1 MGPMKA
7 FFLLILL
14 SFPIFPETPGEAIKR
29 RRAEYPELTEIIELA
44 QGAPAEF
51 SARALLRVAN
61 SPRLR
66 DKTWKRE
73 ILEQAFQNASAA
85 RNPIRKQIMEGP
97 STAGSRTAMT
107 SQAAALGLDRLTLQT
122 KAITAMLAL
131 DPRRARELFLTIP
144 QPRPSRLHC
153 EDALLDDPSSYY
165 ATATAIAA
173 QAFPLDERKR
183 DEPILFLNE
192 RIQSI
197 TSPVEITPA
206 AALISNSKATPAQL
220 KLLISSLAAALQ
232 RMEGDDR
239 TFAGSLSSIVRA
251 VPDLV
256 DIARASNSGAE
267 ILTEAY
273 RQFLIRNLTG
283 PRCAES
289 AEKWQQD
296 AVASA
301 VSSFNSRMSSEANAP
316 LKEEELKA
324 SKVEGKANLDRVFP
338 SADEQRLRDLW
349 KTLMFGQGQSGLK
362 DEEKNTDEWRE
373 QFSALLREIEGMKA
387 ATGES
392 EALFFFRKG
401 GALSAA
407 LSAAPA
413 GAIRDAVIQQYIAFL
428 RSSNFQQES
437 LTEWFGAVQSLA
449 DSMNGDAHTKLL
461 SALENSGHNVL
472 FLYARMER
480 LLPTAPSWVQ
490 AGQ

>member
-1 MGPMKA
+1 MGPMKV

-14 SFPIFPETPGEAIKR
+14 TAPIFPETPGEAIKR

-44 QGAPAEF
+44 QSAPAEF

-85 RNPIRKQIMEGP
+85 RNPIRKQIMDGP

-122 KAITAMLAL
+122 KVVTAMLGI
-131 DPRRARELFLTIP
+131 DPRRARELFLSIP

-165 ATATAIAA
+165 ATATAVAA

-192 RIQSI
+192 RIQNI
-197 TSPVEITPA
+197 TSPVEISPA
-206 AALISNSKATPAQL
+206 AALISHSKTTPAQL
-220 KLLISSLAAALQ
+220 KLLVSSLAAALQ

-239 TFAGSLSSIVRA
+239 TFAGSLPSIVRA
-251 VPDLV
+251 IPDLADV
-256 DIARASNSGAE
+256 ARTNNAGAE

-273 RQFLIRNLTG
+273 RQFLLRNLNG
-283 PRCAES
+283 ARCAES
-289 AEKWQQD
+289 TEQWQQD

-301 VSSFNSRMSSEANAP
+301 VSSFNSRMSSEANAR
-316 LKEEELKA
+316 LKQEDLKA

-338 SADEQRLRDLW
+338 SGEEQRLRNQL

-362 DEEKNTDEWRE
+362 DEEKNTEEWRD
-373 QFSALLREIEGMKA
+373 QFSALLREIEDLKPG
-387 ATGES
+387 TGES

-407 LSAAPA
+407 LSAAPP
-413 GAIRDAVIQQYIAFL
+413 GAIRDAVMQQYIAFL

-437 LTEWFGAVQSLA
+437 LTEWFGAVQALA
-449 DSMNGDAHTKLL
+449 ESMNGDAHMKLL
-461 SALENSGHNVL
+461 DALESSGHNVL
-472 FLYARMER
+472 SLYARIEK
-480 LLPTAPSWVQ
+480 LLPTAPTWVRADQ
-490 AGQ
+490 

>member
-1 MGPMKA
+1 MKA

-14 SFPIFPETPGEAIKR
+14 SLPIFPETPGEAAKR
-29 RRAEYPELTEIIELA
+29 RLAEYPDLTEIVELA

-61 SPRLR
+61 SPRLH
-66 DKTWKRE
+66 DKAWKRE
-73 ILEQAFQNASAA
+73 ILEKAFQNASAA

-97 STAGSRTAMT
+97 SSAGSLTAMT

-122 KAITAMLAL
+122 KAVAAMLPL
-131 DPRRARELFLTIP
+131 DPKRAREFFLSIP

-165 ATATAIAA
+165 ATAAAIAA
-173 QAFPLDERKR
+173 QAFSIDERKH
-183 DEPILFLNE
+183 DEPILFLNQ
-192 RIQSI
+192 RIQNI
-197 TSPVEITPA
+197 TSPVEIAPA
-206 AALISNSKATPAQL
+206 AALISSSKATPAQL
-220 KLLISSLAAALQ
+220 KLLVSSLAAALQ

-239 TFAGSLSSIVRA
+239 SFAGSLPAVVRA

-256 DIARASNSGAE
+256 DLARASNAGAA

-301 VSSFNSRMSSEANAP
+301 VSSFNSRLSSEASAA
-316 LKEEELKA
+316 LKEEDLKA
-324 SKVEGKANLDRVFP
+324 SKVEVKANLDRVFP
-338 SADEQRLRDLW
+338 SGDEQRLREQW
-349 KTLMFGQGQSGLK
+349 KTLMFGQGQTGLR
-362 DEEKNTDEWRE
+362 DEEKNTEEWRE
-373 QFSALLREIEGMKA
+373 QFSALLREIEGMKP

-413 GAIRDAVIQQYIAFL
+413 GAIRDAVIQQYVAFL

-461 SALENSGHNVL
+461 TALENSGHNVL
-472 FLYARMER
+472 FLYARIEK
-480 LLPTAPSWVQ
+480 LLPTLPTWVQ
-490 AGQ
+490 AEQ